1 MSSATAVPIQ
11 PVKRRMVVFMVIGI
25 LVALLAG
32 AALAFQAPGDPTA
45 SFLSANAG
53 KPGVVQTGSG
63 LQYQVIEKGT
73 GAEKPTDADIALV
86 TYTGT
91 LPDGSQFDASQ
102 QPTPMPVSGV
112 VPGFSEALKLMPKG
126 AKYRFWIK
134 PALGYGAPRPAGAP
148 PLEGKAAEL
157 ATQVLIFDVQLLD
170 FLPEAVVRQ
179 MQAQQGMMQPGAPG
193 APPQGLPPQSALPPS
208 AAPQPR

>member
-1 MSSATAVPIQ
+1 MSSATAVPIK
-11 PVKRRMVVFMVIGI
+11 PTKRRHLTYLIVAIVSAVIAAAA
-25 LVALLAG
+25 VAL
-32 AALAFQAPGDPTA
+32 QAPGDPTA
-45 SFLSANAG
+45 AFLAANA
-53 KPGVVQTGSG
+53 KKAGVVQTASG
-63 LQYQVIEKGT
+63 LQYQVLDKGKGGPT
-73 GAEKPTDADIALV
+73 PTDTDIALL

-112 VPGFSEALKLMPKG
+112 VPGFSEALKLMAKG

-134 PALGYGAPRPAGAP
+134 PELGYGAPRPAGAP

-157 ATQVLIFDVQLLD
+157 ATQVLIFDVELLD

-179 MQAQQGMMQPGAPG
+179 MQAQQQMMQQGAGGPPPAGAPAPGAPG
-193 APPQGLPPQSALPPS
+193 AAPP
-208 AAPQPR
+208 R

>member
-11 PVKRRMVVFMVIGI
+11 PVKRRMVVFLAIGI
-25 LVALLAG
+25 LIAVLAG

-53 KPGVVQTGSG
+53 KPGVTQTASG
-63 LQYQVIEKGT
+63 LQYQVLEKGT
-73 GAEKPTDADIALV
+73 GAEKPTDTDIALV

-112 VPGFSEALKLMPKG
+112 VPGFAEALKLMPKG
-126 AKYRFWIK
+126 AKYRFWIP
-134 PALGYGAPRPAGAP
+134 PALGYGSPRPAGSP
-148 PLEGKAAEL
+148 PLDGKAAEL

-179 MQAQQGMMQPGAPG
+179 MQAQQQMQQGAPG
-193 APPQGLPPQSALPPS
+193 AGVPGTLPQGAPG
-208 AAPQPR
+208 AAPR